1 MFAKHGIYLYNKIM
15 AMYDTIIKSGTVL
28 DGTGVAPVQTDIGIT
43 ENKISAVGNL
53 ENNAMRVID
62 ASNKFVTP
70 GFIDITNH
78 SDTHLTLFKYPN
90 LESMLMQG
98 VTSIIGGNCGSSLAP
113 LASSHAIH
121 GVRKWADLSDIN
133 INWTTFKEYLWE
145 IDALNPGVNVGSFVG
160 YGTLRRGIIGDEI
173 RLLTTEERERLKQ
186 LLRSALRDGAF
197 GLSLGLSYGHE
208 GISPTEELIEISR
221 VLQEE
226 GGILKVHLRSE
237 GNGLLA
243 SVNEAVRIGREAGV
257 SVQISHL
264 KAIGRKSW
272 RTLHPALDLIHNAK
286 ISGLDINFDVSPYA
300 TTGSSLYLLIPAW
313 ARLGGFNELFKRIDN
328 PEERKK
334 IIDTMATYTL
344 HPDKILITSAPMKN
358 IVGQTLADIAE
369 TAGMSTEEA
378 LLATVRA
385 SEGRVSII
393 GKTVSVRN
401 TKREVEDTDSFIA
414 SDGEGYSEQAVK
426 SGNLVHP
433 RSFAAFAHFW
443 HRFVME
449 LALIPAQEAVKK
461 ITFAPAQK
469 VGLTHRGVI
478 KKGNFADITVFD
490 PNTFKEHNTYRD
502 PYRYPKG
509 IEYVFVN
516 GKASVE
522 NAQVTHTRSG
532 KALKR

>member
-1 MFAKHGIYLYNKIM
+1 M
-15 AMYDTIIKSGTVL
+15 AIYDTIIKSGMVF
-28 DGTGVAPVQTDIGIT
+28 DGTGAPPIQADIGISG
-43 ENKISAVGNL
+43 NQISAFGDL
-53 ENNAMRVID
+53 GNNAARVID
-62 ASNKFVTP
+62 ATGKFVTP

-90 LESMLMQG
+90 LESLLMQG

-113 LASSHAIH
+113 LASSRAIF
-121 GVRKWADLSDIN
+121 GVRKWADLSTIN

-145 IDALNPGVNVGSFVG
+145 VDALNLGVNVGSFVG

-186 LLRSALRDGAF
+186 LLRSALNDGAF

-208 GISPTEELIEISR
+208 GISPTEELIEVSR
-221 VLQEE
+221 VLHEE
-226 GGILKVHLRSE
+226 GGILKIHLRSE

-243 SVNEAVRIGREAGV
+243 AVNEAVRIGREAGI

-264 KAIGRKSW
+264 KAIGKKSW
-272 RTLHPALDLIHNAK
+272 RTLHHALDLIHNAK
-286 ISGLDINFDVSPYA
+286 VSGLDINFDVSPYA

-313 ARLGGFNELFKRIDN
+313 ARLGGFEELFKRIDN

-344 HPDKILITSAPMKN
+344 HPDKIFITAAPIKN

-369 TAGMSTEEA
+369 TAGMSAEEA

-401 TKREVEDTDSFIA
+401 TKREVEDSDSFIA
-414 SDGEGYSEQAVK
+414 SDGEGYSEEAAT

-433 RSFAAFAHFW
+433 RSFATFAHFW

-449 LALIPAQEAVKK
+449 LALMPAEEAIKK

-469 VGLTHRGVI
+469 IGLVRRGSI
-478 KKGNFADITVFD
+478 KKENFADITVFD
-490 PNTFKEHNTYRD
+490 PNVFKEHNTYRD
-502 PYRYPKG
+502 PYHYPKG

-516 GKASVE
+516 GKMAVE
-522 NAQVTHTRSG
+522 NAQLTHTRAG
-532 KALKR
+532 RALKR

>member
-1 MFAKHGIYLYNKIM
+1 
-15 AMYDTIIKSGTVL
+15 
-28 DGTGVAPVQTDIGIT
+28 
-43 ENKISAVGNL
+43 
-53 ENNAMRVID
+53 
-62 ASNKFVTP
+62 
-70 GFIDITNH
+70 
-78 SDTHLTLFKYPN
+78 TLFKYPN

-121 GVRKWADLSDIN
+121 GIRKWADLSDIN

-145 IDALNPGVNVGSFVG
+145 IDALNPGVNVGSFTG
-160 YGTLRRGIIGDEI
+160 YGTLRRGIVGNER
-173 RLLTTEERERLKQ
+173 RLLTIEEREQLKQ
-186 LLRSALRDGAF
+186 LLRDALHDGSF

-208 GISPTEELIEISR
+208 AISPTEELIEVSR

-243 SVNEAVRIGREAGV
+243 AVNEVVRIGREAGV

-272 RTLHPALDLIHNAK
+272 RTLTPALDLIRNTKA
-286 ISGLDINFDVSPYA
+286 SGLDINFDVSPYA

-313 ARLGGFNELFKRIDN
+313 ARQGGFEELFKRIDN

-334 IIDTMATYTL
+334 IIDTLSSYTL
-344 HPDKILITSAPMKN
+344 HPDKILVTSAPIKN
-358 IVGQTLADIAE
+358 IVGKTLADIAE
-369 TAGMSTEEA
+369 TAGMSAEEA

-401 TKREVEDTDSFIA
+401 TKHEVADLDSFIA
-414 SDGEGYSEQAVK
+414 SDGEGYSQEAAG

-433 RSFAAFAHFW
+433 RSFGAFAHFW
-443 HRFVME
+443 HRFVRE
-449 LALIPAQEAVKK
+449 LALMPEQEAIKK
-461 ITFAPAQK
+461 ITSAPAQK
-469 VGLTHRGVI
+469 VGLTRRGAI

-490 PNTFKEHNTYRD
+490 PATFKEHSTYRD
-502 PYRYPKG
+502 PYHYSTG
-509 IEYVFVN
+509 IAYVWVN
-516 GKASVE
+516 GKMAVE
-522 NAQVTHTRSG
+522 NAQLTHIRSG
-532 KALKR
+532 RALKR